1 MRSSFKLGNGISM
14 ENIDQSRLCQ
24 VDGIFVF
31 AFWVNSDGLCSYH
44 INYCTGFNLWCLQ
57 VKLISYGQQNE
68 KKMQSRLSTDH
79 TKDKLKTQWNEL
91 VGVLHG
97 AYIQRCLFS

>member
-1 MRSSFKLGNGISM
+1 MWVMRSSFKLGNGISM

-31 AFWVNSDGLCSYH
+31 AFWANSDGLFSYH

-57 VKLISYGQQNE
+57 VKLISIWAE
-68 KKMQSRLSTDH
+68 KWK
-79 TKDKLKTQWNEL
+79 KYN
-91 VGVLHG
+91 
-97 AYIQRCLFS
+97 AI